1 MNPFKQIFQKFSSNN
16 AFFQKEMDIP
26 EVIFP
31 GAQDHSTLQRRFEGG
46 QSQGVNTANLG
57 GNPPQGQEQP
67 PKPKVPN
74 IYVKKP
80 HRKQPALGL
89 FLAKADPE
97 DREDWRLKSGILSK
111 QASNA

>member
-1 MNPFKQIFQKFSSNN
+1 MHL
-16 AFFQKEMDIP
+16 FQKEMDIP

-111 QASNA
+111 FASNA

>member
-1 MNPFKQIFQKFSSNN
+1 
-16 AFFQKEMDIP
+16 MDIP

-31 GAQDHSTLQRRFEGG
+31 GSQDRSQLQRRFDTTSAGGG
-46 QSQGVNTANLG
+46 QATGPGQHVNINVSNTGNTGQPGHNDNTGHQAPPGQGPAR
-57 GNPPQGQEQP
+57 
-67 PKPKVPN
+67 PKVPN

-97 DREDWRLKSGILSK
+97 DREDWRLKSGK
-111 QASNA
+111 M

>member
-1 MNPFKQIFQKFSSNN
+1 
-16 AFFQKEMDIP
+16 MDIP

-31 GAQDHSTLQRRFEGG
+31 GSQDRSQLQRRFDT
-46 QSQGVNTANLG
+46 NTAG
-57 GNPPQGQEQP
+57 GGGTSGQGQHVNINVAHTGHPGHNDNTGHQAP
-67 PKPKVPN
+67 APGQGPARPKVPN

-97 DREDWRLKSGILSK
+97 DREDWRLKSGK
-111 QASNA
+111 TQNC

>member
-1 MNPFKQIFQKFSSNN
+1 
-16 AFFQKEMDIP
+16 MDIP

-31 GAQDHSTLQRRFEGG
+31 GSQDRSQLQRRFDSSSGN
-46 QSQGVNTANLG
+46 VNTLNTNLANTG
-57 GNPPQGQEQP
+57 TAANMGVGNQNQAGPPGQGP
-67 PKPKVPN
+67 PRPKVPN

-97 DREDWRLKSGILSK
+97 DREDWRLKSGKLITIMSR
-111 QASNA
+111 SNTF

>member
-1 MNPFKQIFQKFSSNN
+1 
-16 AFFQKEMDIP
+16 MDIP

-31 GAQDHSTLQRRFEGG
+31 GAQDRSNLQRRFEGG
-46 QSQGVNTANLG
+46 HQESVNMTSAGQGHRPVHPSQ
-57 GNPPQGQEQP
+57 QQP
-67 PKPKVPN
+67 GDPNRPKVPN

-97 DREDWRLKSGILSK
+97 DREDWRLKSGESSQTGLFVL
-111 QASNA
+111 NCLL

>member
-1 MNPFKQIFQKFSSNN
+1 
-16 AFFQKEMDIP
+16 MDVP

-31 GAQDHSTLQRRFEGG
+31 GAGAQAESQLQRRFESDPEKKVGG
-46 QSQGVNTANLG
+46 SPAR
-57 GNPPQGQEQP
+57 
-67 PKPKVPN
+67 PKVPN

-97 DREDWRLKSGILSK
+97 DREDWRLKSGQYILHLNSL
-111 QASNA
+111 ASI